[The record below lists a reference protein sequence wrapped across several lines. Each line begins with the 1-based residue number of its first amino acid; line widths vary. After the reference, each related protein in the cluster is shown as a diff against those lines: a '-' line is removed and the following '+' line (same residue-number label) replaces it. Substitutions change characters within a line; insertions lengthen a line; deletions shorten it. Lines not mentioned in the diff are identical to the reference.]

1 MFFVVYQVKSGKCV
15 SVYEREGSAKSQVTR
30 NNKAM
35 MTDILRGEHR
45 NVWWRDLK
53 VEWAYCSY
61 TDYEPHFYKAYKAK

>member
-15 SVYEREGSAKSQVTR
+15 STYERESSAKSQVTR

-35 MTDILRGEHR
+35 MVDILRGENR
-45 NVWWRDLK
+45 EVWWRDRK

-61 TDYEPHFYKAYKAK
+61 TDYAPHFYRAYKAK